1 MVLKG
6 VIMKIERNDLMKLE
20 GKVAIVTGGAM
31 GNGLGIV
38 KVFLKYGAK
47 VAIFDYDKSLD
58 GVVSDLNDEYGAGRV
73 EGYSVDIRDK
83 EVVLKATDKVFNS
96 FGRIDILVNNAGVA
110 RLESFLTMS
119 DEIRD
124 FHFDI
129 NIKGTWNVTQAVVPY
144 LKKNEAS
151 SIVNLS
157 SVTGPMVA
165 DSGEVAYATTKAA
178 LMGFSKALAVELVND
193 NIRSNAILPGYI
205 LTPMVEG
212 IGRDTNPDNPDEVIK
227 GIAEAI
233 PMKRLGTIEELG
245 ELAAFLASSESS
257 YITGHEF
264 VIDGGSTLPETMS
277 VGV

>member
-1 MVLKG
+1 M
-6 VIMKIERNDLMKLE
+6 RKLE
-20 GKVAIVTGGAM
+20 NKVAIITGGAM
-31 GNGLGIV
+31 GNGLGIA
-38 KVFLKYGAK
+38 KVFLKYGASIVILDYAK
-47 VAIFDYDKSLD
+47 ELESTVANLKT
-58 GVVSDLNDEYGAGRV
+58 EYP
-73 EGYSVDIRDK
+73 ESKILGYQVDIRDVEKVK
-83 EVVLKATDKVFNS
+83 EAVDSAANTL
-96 FGRIDILVNNAGVA
+96 GHIDILVNNAGVA
-110 RLESFLTMS
+110 RLETFENMS
-119 DEIRD
+119 DELRD

-129 NIKGTWNVTQAVVPY
+129 NIKGTWNVTKAVVPY
-144 LKKNEAS
+144 LKKNESS

-178 LMGFSKALAVELVND
+178 LMGFSKALAVELVD
-193 NIRSNAILPGYI
+193 SNIRSNAILPGYI

-212 IGRDTNPDNPDEVIK
+212 IGKESNPEDPESVIR
-227 GIAEAI
+227 GIAAGI

-245 ELAAFLASSESS
+245 ELAAFLASNEYS

>member
-1 MVLKG
+1 
-6 VIMKIERNDLMKLE
+6 MKKLDN
-20 GKVAIVTGGAM
+20 KVAIVTGGAM

-47 VAIFDYDKSLD
+47 IAILDYADTLMETIDTLKE
-58 GVVSDLNDEYGAGRV
+58 EYP
-73 EGYSVDIRDK
+73 ESEIIGYNVDIRDK
-83 EVVLKATDKVFNS
+83 VRVHACVDAIVKQY
-96 FGRIDILVNNAGVA
+96 GRVDVLVNNAGVA
-110 RLESFLTMS
+110 KLEPFETMS
-119 DEIRD
+119 DETRD
-124 FHFDI
+124 FHFDV

-144 LKKNEAS
+144 MKKNTES

-165 DSGEVAYATTKAA
+165 DSGETAYATTKAA

-193 NIRSNAILPGYI
+193 HIRSNAILPGYI

-212 IGRDTNPDNPDEVIK
+212 IGKDTDPENPQAVID
-227 GIAEAI
+227 GIAAGI
-233 PMKRLGTIEELG
+233 PMGRLGTIEELG
-245 ELAAFLASSESS
+245 ELAAFLASHESS

>member
-1 MVLKG
+1 M
-6 VIMKIERNDLMKLE
+6 EKLDN
-20 GKVAIVTGGAM
+20 KVAIVTGGAM

-38 KVFLKYGAK
+38 KIFLKYGAK
-47 VAIFDYDKSLD
+47 IAILDYADSLNETIIK
-58 GVVSDLNDEYGAGRV
+58 LKDEYPSSKIV
-73 EGYSVDIRDK
+73 GYNVDIRDK
-83 EVVLKATDKVFNS
+83 ESVKKYVDEIANI
-96 FGRIDILVNNAGVA
+96 FGHIDILVNNAGVA
-110 RLESFLTMS
+110 RLEPFETMS

-129 NIKGTWNVTQAVVPY
+129 NIKGTWNVTQAVIPY
-144 LKKNEAS
+144 MKKNNES

-178 LMGFSKALAVELVND
+178 LMGFSKALAVELVNY

-212 IGRDTNPDNPDEVIK
+212 IGKDTNPDNPQSVID
-227 GIAEAI
+227 GIASGI

-245 ELAAFLASSESS
+245 ELAAFLASHESS

-264 VIDGGSTLPETMS
+264 VIDGGSTLPETAS